1 MTTAN
6 IATAQWFTTIN
17 LSYRLPIFETS
28 ATALCGTTGAL
39 YIRDFVNKWVILC
52 FIIIYNIIYVY
63 NVYTYII
70 YIIQYI
76 EWLSEQSI
84 EESATVYRLFSQSLC
99 PSQRCL
105 KTIKSEGFVRWE
117 VGSLSPSW
125 DTGENLLWDT
135 CSWRQLPYMEIG
147 KWKTRGMFQSMP
159 WIVEI
164 YLDSLTLT
172 VLRSI
177 RSVCTPT
184 VRVFGERSEL
194 NFPILLRWL

>member
-6 IATAQWFTTIN
+6 IATTQWFTTIN

-28 ATALCGTTGAL
+28 ATALCGTTGIL
-39 YIRDFVNKWVILC
+39 YMKDFVNKWAILC
-52 FIIIYNIIYVY
+52 FIITSNIIYIYVY

-70 YIIQYI
+70 HIIQYI

-99 PSQRCL
+99 PFQRCL
-105 KTIKSEGFVRWE
+105 K
-117 VGSLSPSW
+117 SLSPSW
-125 DTGENLLWDT
+125 GTGENLLWDT

-159 WIVEI
+159 WIVGI

-177 RSVCTPT
+177 RSICTPT